1 MLCKNDC
8 IVIMIRILNINLT
21 KIRMSTIGKVVG
33 QEICVFKHVCMLLCM
48 CYRGKLILSLIE
60 NAPN

>member
-21 KIRMSTIGKVVG
+21 KIRMSATGKVLG
-33 QEICVFKHVCMLLCM
+33 QEMCVCVQACVYASVHV
-48 CYRGKLILSLIE
+48 
-60 NAPN
+60 PV